1 MRHVVPAVPLYLIM
15 RGVNS
20 FAFAL
25 ILTYELVYHTVTLGL
40 TPLQLVTVGV
50 VLESMTLLFEL
61 PTGMFAD
68 LVSRRLAVIL
78 GVLLIG
84 CGFLLEAVVPTFV
97 SVLGAQVLWG
107 LGFTF
112 YSGAEAAWLVDE
124 VGVERATP
132 TFLRATQLGFVLTI
146 VGTLGG
152 ALLASI
158 QSVLPVLVG
167 ACLLLALGAALWLF
181 LPETGFQPAPPAAD
195 QSLWRRMSQP
205 ARDTLR
211 LLRVHPLLGL
221 IVAIGTNIGVS
232 LGAFD
237 RLYTPHLLGQLG
249 RLGGPAL
256 DATTWLGLTNTVVSI
271 LSLLG
276 AELVRRRAAVTDQH
290 IMIRVLFGLYS
301 GMVLGSLA
309 FALGGAPA
317 LAVVGFCLSQ
327 SLRNVSR
334 PLLLLWI
341 SQNAERQSRATVISA
356 YWQANALGQVAGSPV
371 LGWIGS
377 AFSVRAALGLS
388 ALLYIGTLPLLA
400 LGQRR
405 WRRHSEV
412 MR

>member
-1 MRHVVPAVPLYLIM
+1 MRHAVPAVPLYLIM

-25 ILTYELVYHTVTLGL
+25 ILTYELAYHTVTLGL

-68 LVSRRLAVIL
+68 LVSRRLAVVL

-84 CGFLLEAVVPTFV
+84 CGFLLEALVPTFV
-97 SVLGAQVLWG
+97 SVLAAQVLWG
-107 LGFTF
+107 IGFTF
-112 YSGAEAAWLVDE
+112 YSGAESAWLIDE
-124 VGVERATP
+124 VGIERATP
-132 TFLRATQLGFVLTI
+132 AFLRATQFGFVLTI

-158 QSVLPVLVG
+158 QSVLPVLLG
-167 ACLLLALGAALWLF
+167 ACLLLALGVALWL
-181 LPETGFQPAPPAAD
+181 LMSETGFQPAPHAAD
-195 QSLWRRMSQP
+195 QSFWRRVSQP
-205 ARDTLR
+205 ARDTVR

-221 IVAIGTNIGVS
+221 IVAIGANIGVS

-249 RLGGPAL
+249 RLDGPAIS
-256 DATTWLGLTNTVVSI
+256 ATTWLGVTNTVVSI

-276 AELVRRRAAVTDQH
+276 AELVRRRAALTDQRV
-290 IMIRVLFGLYS
+290 MIRVLLGLYS
-301 GMVLGSLA
+301 GMILGSLA
-309 FALGGAPA
+309 FALGSAPA
-317 LAVVGFCLSQ
+317 LAVAGFCLSQ

-341 SQNAERQSRATVISA
+341 SQNAERQSRATVIST

-371 LGWIGS
+371 LGWVGS
-377 AFSVRAALGLS
+377 AFSVRAALGLG
-388 ALLYIGTLPLLA
+388 ALLYVGTLPLLA
-400 LGQRR
+400 LAQRR
-405 WRRHSEV
+405 WRRHGEAI
-412 MR
+412 R